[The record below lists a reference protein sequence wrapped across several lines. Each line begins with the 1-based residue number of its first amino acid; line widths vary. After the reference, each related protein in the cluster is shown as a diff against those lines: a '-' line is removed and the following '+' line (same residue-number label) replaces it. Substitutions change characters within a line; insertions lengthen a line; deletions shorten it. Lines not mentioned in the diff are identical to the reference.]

1 MLRTSI
7 FTMSNR
13 IDQEKETLR
22 EMVTLYCRHRLKA
35 TSMPEPY
42 EQLVDYAY
50 KRLERCRWG
59 TKKPNCHQC
68 RVHCYAPDKRQQV
81 REIMKWAG
89 PRMIIYAPIKAMR
102 YLINSMKPN
111 PTVAE
116 RANRRVDVPRKNS

>member
-1 MLRTSI
+1 
-7 FTMSNR
+7 MSNR
-13 IDQEKETLR
+13 IDQEKETFL

-35 TSMPEPY
+35 MSVPEPY
-42 EQLVDYAY
+42 EQLVNYAY

-116 RANRRVDVPRKNS
+116 RANRRVDVPRKNSRGLNTHE